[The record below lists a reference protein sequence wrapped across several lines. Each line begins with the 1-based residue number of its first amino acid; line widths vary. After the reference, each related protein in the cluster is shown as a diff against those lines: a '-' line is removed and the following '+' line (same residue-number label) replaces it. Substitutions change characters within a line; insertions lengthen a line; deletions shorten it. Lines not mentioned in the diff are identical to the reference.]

1 MPIKRLIFIIFMSR
15 CWQTQQVG
23 LRAIRWLRWPVGSLN
38 PRGVTDQLYI
48 RALAPEWS
56 DKALWLYWLV
66 LYTGIIPCPVEKYF
80 IHQVSLLIP
89 NRTSKVVLTRRED
102 DEPVVM
108 TTHGGWLSD
117 VINPQSICCD
127 LHASSSSF
135 SFQGCENEDILK
147 ILP

>member
-1 MPIKRLIFIIFMSR
+1 MSR

-66 LYTGIIPCPVEKYF
+66 LYIRWLSRV
-80 IHQVSLLIP
+80 LLRNILYIKWVYWYP
-89 NRTSKVVLTRRED
+89 TELPKVVLTRRGD

-127 LHASSSSF
+127 LHASSSYF